1 MRKGQ
6 VESVNAY
13 MQTLGTSIYK
23 FVRKATCN
31 LPPRKKK
38 KSRIKFF
45 FFLFYFALLVS
56 RYCSYANKDQS
67 T

>member
-23 FVRKATCN
+23 FMRKAKCN

-38 KSRIKFF
+38 KKK
-45 FFLFYFALLVS
+45 VE
-56 RYCSYANKDQS
+56 
-67 T
+67 